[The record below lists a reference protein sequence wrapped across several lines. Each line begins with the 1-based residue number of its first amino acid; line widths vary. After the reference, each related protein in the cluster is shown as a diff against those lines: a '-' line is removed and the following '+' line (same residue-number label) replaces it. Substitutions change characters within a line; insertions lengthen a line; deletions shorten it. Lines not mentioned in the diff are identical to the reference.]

1 MVPRVDAIA
10 WCRELPQQ
18 RVHSAEGGSAEVL
31 PGLPMKLKHH
41 APVKQSDSRSTSNR
55 GNQIAMKV
63 NLSPTALAWLNG

>member
-18 RVHSAEGGSAEVL
+18 RVHSAEGGTAEML

-41 APVKQSDSRSTSNR
+41 APVGALSRSTSNR
-55 GNQIAMKV
+55 GNQVSMKV
-63 NLSPTALAWLNG
+63 NLSPSALTWLKG